1 MTSKNCILR
10 HYETSLPTGYR
21 LLLRYSTRLLQVKN
35 GTFKLE
41 NAKKRIRTVITVMKI
56 VICGDIVGLMVAN
69 CVLQIR
75 RHIAVKQNFQ
85 LVYIERIGNG
95 AV

>member
-1 MTSKNCILR
+1 
-10 HYETSLPTGYR
+10 
-21 LLLRYSTRLLQVKN
+21 
-35 GTFKLE
+35 
-41 NAKKRIRTVITVMKI
+41 MKI

-95 AV
+95 AVWKFVINHVDNVKVSTLRALMTLHVNMCFCQRPLQNNP